1 MNSTLHVGGF
11 LSGRGDRQGTKGPW
25 LGGLS
30 PKQKAEGKVGDLLLE
45 KDDIHYRWVCG
56 EDLKNEGLGRFLS
69 SLPKG

>member
-1 MNSTLHVGGF
+1 M
-11 LSGRGDRQGTKGPW
+11 SGRGDRQGTKGPW

-56 EDLKNEGLGRFLS
+56 EDLKNEGFWVIF
-69 SLPKG
+69 